1 MFVCFM
7 LNAVWVNGLRNCLL
21 LRAHRQDAVRNAQRS
36 EPCSTA
42 VELNLAGA
50 VPVKLHR
57 KCADNHLLPLELT
70 ACSEAEERWG
80 LWMPDLARRS
90 AGQPERLPALCLLQ
104 PSQRR
109 ARGTSL
115 GTAGLCS
122 PSCSLMVTRPDGTFT
137 GHPWAAPASH
147 GGEPR
152 TAWGAHGCAGGTTWE
167 EQVAEP
173 AQH

>member
-7 LNAVWVNGLRNCLL
+7 LNAVWVNGLQNCLL

-42 VELNLAGA
+42 LELNLAGA

-90 AGQPERLPALCLLQ
+90 AGQPERLPALCVPAALSAQSKRDISWHAGVVLPQLL
-104 PSQRR
+104 PH
-109 ARGTSL
+109 GDTSRWDL
-115 GTAGLCS
+115 HRSPVGCS
-122 PSCSLMVTRPDGTFT
+122 CF
-137 GHPWAAPASH
+137 PW
-147 GGEPR
+147 G
-152 TAWGAHGCAGGTTWE
+152 
-167 EQVAEP
+167 
-173 AQH
+173 

>member
-42 VELNLAGA
+42 LELNLAGA

-57 KCADNHLLPLELT
+57 ECADNLLLPLELT

-90 AGQPERLPALCLLQ
+90 AGQPERLPALCVLQ
-104 PSQRR
+104 PS
-109 ARGTSL
+109 AS
-115 GTAGLCS
+115 CS
-122 PSCSLMVTRPDGTFT
+122 PLSAEQE
-137 GHPWAAPASH
+137 GHLLARQGCAPPAAPS
-147 GGEPR
+147 
-152 TAWGAHGCAGGTTWE
+152 W
-167 EQVAEP
+167 
-173 AQH
+173 